1 MLKNWYF
8 WTVVLEKTLE
18 SPWDCKEIQPV
29 HPKGNQSWIFLGRTD
44 PEAKTPILW
53 PPDVKNWPIWED
65 PDAGKVWRWKEKGT
79 TEDEMVGWHH
89 QLMDM
94 SLSKSQ
100 ELVIDRVAWC
110 AAIHGVSKSWTRLSD
125 WTEVNL
131 CGTSGKESVCQCR
144 KHKSCQFDPWVR
156 KIPRWRTWQPTSV
169 FLSGESPW
177 TEELGGLQTIVPQSV
192 GHNRSSLA
200 HTHIY
205 TCIYVFVLMYIHLCL
220 YMIFMGLWVC
230 MYACS
235 WAGLVWI
242 SFLHHCF
249 LPAQSN
255 PRYSHTLCLTISF
268 LETYVYAF
276 ESCLGS
282 SIQVTDFSILGF
294 RLIFKMV
301 TCAIHSWKIFWV
313 SIIC

>member
-1 MLKNWYF
+1 MASPTRWTWVWVNSRSWWLTGRPGVLQSMGSQRVGQDWATELKWIY
-8 WTVVLEKTLE
+8 VVL
-18 SPWDCKEIQPV
+18 V
-29 HPKGNQSWIFLGRTD
+29 
-44 PEAKTPILW
+44 
-53 PPDVKNWPIWED
+53 VKNLSAN
-65 PDAGKVWRWKEKGT
+65 AGN
-79 TEDEMVGWHH
+79 
-89 QLMDM
+89 
-94 SLSKSQ
+94 
-100 ELVIDRVAWC
+100 IRVASL
-110 AAIHGVSKSWTRLSD
+110 IPG
-125 WTEVNL
+125 
-131 CGTSGKESVCQCR
+131 SGR
-144 KHKSCQFDPWVR
+144 FPWR
-156 KIPRWRTWQPTSV
+156 RAWQPTSV

-192 GHNRSSLA
+192 GHNQSSLA

-255 PRYSHTLCLTISF
+255 PRYSYTLCLTISF